1 MAIPS
6 SKLICLKAG
15 TSKNTRKQVAQAD
28 PFGKVKKE
36 LKEVRARNGEV
47 IVKERYQADTHVV
60 TLDYI
65 GDRWAR
71 GHTTSLTGEKET
83 HTPFTIN
90 YIDVIVEDVKLDYV
104 Y

>member
-1 MAIPS
+1 MDI
-6 SKLICLKAG
+6 
-15 TSKNTRKQVAQAD
+15 SKNTLVCLKTVVKEGSRKQVAQAD

-71 GHTTSLTGEKET
+71 GHTVSLTGEQET